1 MTCTAHTVN
10 PYNTP
15 DISPLPQACGTD
27 AADVEG
33 GRGGGERAA
42 CGARQQAGI
51 REDAT
56 WGCRVVA
63 RTCDDPCPGQQ
74 A

>member
-33 GRGGGERAA
+33 GRGGG
-42 CGARQQAGI
+42 GARSMRSTAAG
-51 REDAT
+51 R
-56 WGCRVVA
+56 
-63 RTCDDPCPGQQ
+63 DP
-74 A
+74 

>member
-27 AADVEG
+27 AADAEG
-33 GRGGGERAA
+33 GRGGGGSAQHAEHGSRPGSVKTQRGAA
-42 CGARQQAGI
+42 A
-51 REDAT
+51 
-56 WGCRVVA
+56 
-63 RTCDDPCPGQQ
+63 
-74 A
+74 